1 MAFHELNQSYFA
13 WMCQLVSNERYSK
26 RLSYRKL
33 LTHLHEVEFT
43 YTLPMDGNRAE
54 DGIDLRYRFGYEND
68 YSEPMI
74 ASGLD
79 DRPCSVLEMMIALS
93 MRCEEQIMD
102 DPDIGNRTG
111 QWFWDMIDNL
121 GLGNMSDSKFDNSYV
136 DEVLQRFLN
145 RDYKRNGEGGLFTI
159 NRRGLD
165 MRSVEIWYQMCWHL
179 QENFRRAR

>member
-1 MAFHELNQSYFA
+1 M
-13 WMCQLVSNERYSK
+13 SNERYSK

-136 DEVLQRFLN
+136 DEMLQRFLN

>member
-1 MAFHELNQSYFA
+1 
-13 WMCQLVSNERYSK
+13 MCIR
-26 RLSYRKL
+26 
-33 LTHLHEVEFT
+33 
-43 YTLPMDGNRAE
+43 
-54 DGIDLRYRFGYEND
+54 
-68 YSEPMI
+68 
-74 ASGLD
+74 
-79 DRPCSVLEMMIALS
+79 DRCSVLEMMIALS

-121 GLGNMSDSKFDNSYV
+121 GLGNMSDSKFDSLYV

>member
-1 MAFHELNQSYFA
+1 MTFHELNQSYFA
-13 WMCQLVSNERYSK
+13 WMRQLVSNERYSK

-93 MRCEEQIMD
+93 MRC
-102 DPDIGNRTG
+102 
-111 QWFWDMIDNL
+111 
-121 GLGNMSDSKFDNSYV
+121 
-136 DEVLQRFLN
+136 
-145 RDYKRNGEGGLFTI
+145 
-159 NRRGLD
+159 
-165 MRSVEIWYQMCWHL
+165 
-179 QENFRRAR
+179 

>member
-1 MAFHELNQSYFA
+1 MTFHELNQSYFA

-93 MRCEEQIMD
+93 MRCEEQIILLSILIFPEKMEKSRLRK
-102 DPDIGNRTG
+102 ILRKQVSGRRHM
-111 QWFWDMIDNL
+111 QSSVRAEL
-121 GLGNMSDSKFDNSYV
+121 GFICIIFILAT
-136 DEVLQRFLN
+136 LQS
-145 RDYKRNGEGGLFTI
+145 
-159 NRRGLD
+159 
-165 MRSVEIWYQMCWHL
+165 SVESMTTIL
-179 QENFRRAR
+179 K